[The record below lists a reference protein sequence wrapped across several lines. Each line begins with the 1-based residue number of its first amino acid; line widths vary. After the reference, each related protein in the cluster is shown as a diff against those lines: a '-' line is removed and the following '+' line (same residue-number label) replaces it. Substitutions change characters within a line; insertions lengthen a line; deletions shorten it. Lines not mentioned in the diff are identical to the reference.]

1 MLDENVRDEIIELAR
16 SAAIPPAALLA
27 VCEVES
33 GGRVFAR
40 IKGRDEPLIRFE
52 GHYFHRLLAG
62 AKRNR
67 AKIEGLANRN
77 PGAVKNSST
86 QAGRWAMLAKASAID
101 REAALQS
108 CSWGI
113 GQVMGAHWRW
123 LDYANVDALVA
134 DTRSGVGGQ
143 VRLMLKFIE
152 KSGLTRA
159 MKQQDWQVFA
169 RGYNGPAFARNAYD
183 SKLAMAHE
191 QFVVLLG
198 EKVQTSRAGRN
209 VPWVLEYG
217 DLGDDVR
224 DLQLKLQA
232 YGAVIV
238 PDGNFGPVTKHTLI
252 AFQNDNKLVADGIAG
267 PETFL
272 ALERVLGKRAIQS
285 I

>member
-1 MLDENVRDEIIELAR
+1 MLDVIVRNEIIELA
-16 SAAIPPAALLA
+16 SNAAIPSAALLA

-33 GGRVFAR
+33 DGRVFAR

-52 GHYFHRLLAG
+52 GHYFHRFLAG

-67 AKIEGLANRN
+67 AKVEGLANRN
-77 PGAVKNSST
+77 PGAVKNPSS
-86 QAGRWAMLAKASAID
+86 QSGRWAMLARASAID

-108 CSWGI
+108 CSWGV

-134 DTRSGVGGQ
+134 DVRSGVGGQ

-169 RGYNGPAFARNAYD
+169 RGYNGPAYAKNDYD
-183 SKLAMAHE
+183 RKLAMAHE

-198 EKVQTSRAGRN
+198 EKTQVSRANRSA
-209 VPWVLEYG
+209 PLVLK
-217 DLGDDVR
+217 LGDRGDRVR
-224 DLQLKLQA
+224 VLQLKLQA
-232 YGAVIV
+232 YGAAIAA
-238 PDGNFGPVTKHTLI
+238 DGDFGPVTKESVSN
-252 AFQNDNKLVADGIAG
+252 FQLMNDLDVDGIVG
-267 PETFL
+267 PDTL
-272 ALERVLGKRAIQS
+272 SALERVLGKRTI
-285 I
+285 

>member
-1 MLDENVRDEIIELAR
+1 MLDENVRNQIIELAR
-16 SAAIPPAALLA
+16 NAAIPAAALLA

-33 GGRVFAR
+33 GGRVFAK

-52 GHYFHRLLAG
+52 GHYFHRLLDG

-134 DTRSGVGGQ
+134 DVRSGVGGQ

-152 KSGLTRA
+152 KSGLSQA
-159 MKQQDWQVFA
+159 MKQQDWRVFA
-169 RGYNGPAFARNAYD
+169 RGYNGPAYAKNDYD
-183 SKLAMAHE
+183 RKLAKAHE

-198 EKVQTSRAGRN
+198 EKTQVSRTNRSA
-209 VPWVLEYG
+209 PLVLK
-217 DLGDDVR
+217 LGDRGDRVR
-224 DLQLKLQA
+224 VLQLKLQA
-232 YGAVIV
+232 YGAAIAA
-238 PDGNFGPVTKHTLI
+238 DGDFGPVTKDGVSN
-252 AFQNDNKLVADGIAG
+252 FQLMNDLDVDGIVG
-267 PETFL
+267 PDTL
-272 ALERVLGKRAIQS
+272 SALERVLGNGTI
-285 I
+285 